1 MTWFRKA
8 MERLAKGSS
17 ALVVRMCRGLAEWL
31 RAGESVSDFVVRLV
45 FLGIPVGIVWSLLV
59 ATTAVMWILV
69 VLWCIGAWRAA
80 QPAQEKSEGK
90 EPNLHSDDLADLLWE
105 LAGDRKGVHLAQVA
119 QQLTKEMP
127 GRSWTVKDVRRL
139 VEAAGIPTRH
149 SVRVQGL
156 GVAVGVHRQDIPGS
170 PSPAPVSPSPEGVE
184 PQVNPATAT
193 ATAPY
198 VRDLGGGVRAKFT
211 PDPKN
216 PVRTAVEVVRP
227 ATSKEVTS

>member
-17 ALVVRMCRGLAEWL
+17 ALIVKTGRGTTAWL
-31 RAGESVSDFVVRLV
+31 RAGEKFSDFVVRVL
-45 FLGIPVGIVWSLLV
+45 FLAVPVGIVWSLLV

-69 VLWCIGAWRAA
+69 VLWCIAAWRAA

-90 EPNLHSDDLADLLWE
+90 EPDLHPDDLADLLWE
-105 LAGDRKGVHLAQVA
+105 LAEDRKGVHLAQVA

-156 GVAVGVHRQDIPGS
+156 GVAVGVHRQDIPSS
-170 PSPAPVSPSPEGVE
+170 PSPAPVSPSPQGVE

-198 VRDLGGGVRAKFT
+198 VRDLGGGATATFT
-211 PDPKN
+211 PDPQQPN
-216 PVRTAVEVVRP
+216 RTH
-227 ATSKEVTS
+227 VTVTKTAEN